1 MDGVGL
7 GKGPGKGPPGSPP
20 PLPLLG
26 PVVVVGLPFR

>member
-7 GKGPGKGPPGSPP
+7 GKGSGKGPPGSP